1 MEQHLNPYLLVFTP
15 DPDSNESDM
24 NTLLAAYWQ
33 ARNAVERF
41 CAGELSESDF
51 CETLASLDIDVDEF
65 ARTVQSNANLLN
77 LPYGS

>member
-1 MEQHLNPYLLVFTP
+1 MEQHLDPYLLIFTP

-24 NTLLAAYWQ
+24 NALLAAYSQ
-33 ARNAVERF
+33 AKNAVDRF

-65 ARTVQSNANLLN
+65 ARTVAFNARWLN
-77 LPYGS
+77 LPYGD